1 MILTPVADGRGDRMA
16 LGRQRD
22 RQSEMLVSWSE
33 MPRSPGHAFYDRLQ
47 AELVAG
53 GLDGFV
59 EGLCAAH
66 YAERRGRPSLPP
78 GR

>member
-1 MILTPVADGRGDRMA
+1 MA

-47 AELVAG
+47 AELVA
-53 GLDGFV
+53 
-59 EGLCAAH
+59 AALGTM
-66 YAERRGRPSLPP
+66 AGKV
-78 GR
+78 GA